1 MFNPIAGLLMWRV
14 VLSSF
19 FLTHGLDK
27 WQRLFAD
34 QIDFGDPI
42 GLGPALSLYL
52 VVVAEVF
59 APIFII
65 MGYKTRWACLF
76 PIVAMFVAG
85 FITHAG
91 DPFPEMEKALLYLFG
106 YILIFMTGPGQYSLD
121 YLIDRERR

>member
-1 MFNPIAGLLMWRV
+1 MFYPSAGLLMWRI

-34 QIDFGDPI
+34 EIDFGDPI
-42 GLGPALSLYL
+42 GLGPVLSLYL
-52 VVVAEVF
+52 VVVAEVI

-65 MGYKTRWACLF
+65 MGYKTRWVSLF

-85 FITHAG
+85 FVTHGG
-91 DPFPEMEKALLYLFG
+91 DPFPKMEKALLYLFG
-106 YILIFMTGPGQYSLD
+106 YTLIFMTGPGHYSLD